1 MNIFEPFTRALG
13 QAVDPIARLAQ
24 RLRIGPNAITT
35 TGLVVML
42 AAATAFAG
50 GAVRWGGALVL
61 VAALFDVLDGQ
72 VARLAG
78 RTSTFGAFY
87 DATMDRA
94 GEAALCAG
102 VALFFLR
109 GGVAPGRVTFAVMAA
124 IAALAATLIASYARA
139 RAEGLGVE
147 ARVGI
152 PTPAAR
158 LLALGAPPLAVDTG
172 PGGAW
177 LVWMVVAFA
186 VVTAAT
192 AVQRVIYV
200 GRVADGGRPG
210 RTAARRDTLPGRAP
224 ALRKGP

>member
-1 MNIFEPFTRALG
+1 MNIFEPFTHRLG
-13 QAVDPIARLAQ
+13 QAVDPIARLTQ

-61 VAALFDVLDGQ
+61 IAALFDVLDGR

-87 DATMDRA
+87 DATMDRV
-94 GEAALCAG
+94 GEAGLCGG

-109 GGVAPGRVTFAVMAA
+109 GGVAPGRETFAVMAA

-147 ARVGI
+147 AGVGI

-158 LLALGAPPLAVDTG
+158 LLALGAPSLAVGAG

-177 LVWMVVAFA
+177 LVWMVVVFA

-192 AVQRVIYV
+192 AVQRVV
-200 GRVADGGRPG
+200 HVARAAAGGGPG
-210 RTAARRDTLPGRAP
+210 RASTRRDTLPGRAP